1 MSRAKSILDFRV
13 ELTRDGKISNALDIR
28 RRVYCSIG
36 KLDPGSVQDEFDARA
51 THFIGSNGANGNQW
65 VSSARMVAD
74 GGGFEM
80 ERYFDLSQFR
90 IKGRCAEINRLAILP
105 DFRCSAVAYG
115 MFRGFYRYALA
126 NNIRYFCIV
135 ATPGF
140 NSRMYLHLGFVQI
153 GGTVMYKELNE
164 LHNAY
169 VLDLNKGI
177 DELRVKNPKI
187 HECFLKPIDGIG

>member
-1 MSRAKSILDFRV
+1 MNRSKSILEFRV
-13 ELTRDGKISNALDIR
+13 VVAQEGQVSNALDIR
-28 RRVYCSIG
+28 RRVYCPIG
-36 KLDPGSVQDEFDARA
+36 KLEPSSVQDEFDDRA
-51 THFIGSNGANGNQW
+51 THFIGANGNKW

-74 GGGFEM
+74 GGFFEM
-80 ERYFDLSQFR
+80 ERYFDLSHFR
-90 IKGRCAEINRLAILP
+90 RKGRCAEINRLAILP
-105 DFRCSAVAYG
+105 EYRCSTVAYG

-140 NSRMYLHLGFVQI
+140 NSRMYLHLGFIQI
-153 GGTVMYKELNE
+153 GDTVVYKELNE

-169 VLDLNKGI
+169 ILDLKKGI

-187 HECFLKPIDGIG
+187 HECFLQPIDGIG